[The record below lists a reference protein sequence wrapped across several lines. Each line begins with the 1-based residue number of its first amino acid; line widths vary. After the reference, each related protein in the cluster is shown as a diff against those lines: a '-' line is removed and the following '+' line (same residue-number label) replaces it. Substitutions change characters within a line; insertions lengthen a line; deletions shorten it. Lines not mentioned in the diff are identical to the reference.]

1 VYANGSK
8 DKAAFDWKLE
18 FDLTLVP
25 YTGDDSWVEGTLK
38 KNKRVLSNDTL
49 PDAASDCDYGRYRER
64 LARNYVPY
72 KHKEHS

>member
-1 VYANGSK
+1 VYANASK

-38 KNKRVLSNDTL
+38 KIKDLRGIEWVNLR
-49 PDAASDCDYGRYRER
+49 A
-64 LARNYVPY
+64 
-72 KHKEHS
+72 